1 MRENKELMQAGMAIS
16 TAVIVTNII
25 KLTVII
31 HRIKKTRPYEILLLI
46 LSVSDTFVGI
56 SFFAFTY
63 SRLRGDEMKLPVLL
77 LVYGISGICLQTS
90 VVTMLLISIDR
101 LIAVRMPFRY
111 ASLVT
116 RGRVLKAEGLIWF
129 PILFSSWLPAILY
142 EAKVVSV
149 NMRVLYIYSGI
160 FLIVIQC
167 FFVLLYVLVIYEII
181 HNKLRLHRVDA
192 QEQHVCRLSDVEKIA
207 FNTCAMTVA
216 AYVICSTPFAITI
229 LQANDSFAKI
239 KSWKEILFVANSLAN
254 PLIYFIKV
262 LMASKMVCYRPNVRP
277 RTEDL
282 DLTVQA

>member
-1 MRENKELMQAGMAIS
+1 MEENKDVMQAGMVIS
-16 TAVIVTNII
+16 TAVIITNII

-56 SFFAFTY
+56 SFFVYTY
-63 SRLRGDEMKLPVLL
+63 SKLWGDELKLPVLL
-77 LVYGISGICLQTS
+77 LVYGVSGICLQTS

-111 ASLVT
+111 ASIVT
-116 RGRVLKAEGLIWF
+116 RGRILKAEGLIWV
-129 PILFSSWLPAILY
+129 PILISTWLPPILY
-142 EAKVVSV
+142 EAKIVSV

-160 FLIVIQC
+160 FLIVVQC

-181 HNKLRLHRVDA
+181 QNKLRLHRADS
-192 QEQHVCRLSDVEKIA
+192 QEQHSCRFSDVEKIA

-216 AYVICSTPFAITI
+216 AYVICSTPFAINI
-229 LQANDSFAKI
+229 LKTNDSFAKI

-262 LMASKMVCYRPNVRP
+262 LMASKMVCYRSNVRP

-282 DLTVQA
+282 DLNVQP